1 MGYANPQLDAMIEK
15 ADQEVN
21 DAKRKALYVNIQE
34 IIARDLPLLV
44 MSTGNGIAITAK
56 NLEGVVGDG
65 AFPGVAKFHGAYFK

>member
-44 MSTGNGIAITAK
+44 MSTGNGIAITTK

-65 AFPGVAKFHGAYFK
+65 AFPGVAKFHGANFK